1 MPQDITPTDRLT
13 WEALDTLARR
23 ADHATITRRVIALSE
38 PERAAFAAEVEAG
51 IRKTRGEAWWGQQG
65 NDPAAGYALAVIGS
79 MPSAARAAALLARRD
94 MRDGWGSIP
103 ADRFRSIVEARDI
116 PWMADL
122 GVRLAERLPA
132 KEVWSRDW
140 HFVAPMLAATPELAP
155 RTEGFVRGW
164 LDDVHDRTGRCRPLA
179 DAFRESP
186 FLDHLLP
193 AVFEIDGLGNA
204 LTGGHWDGGQWS
216 TTPRSPAA
224 LATLVAD
231 GRLDRA
237 TVLAATVDRLAR
249 GDRPALLRPFA
260 MLHDA
265 LAPTV
270 DELAGFTHDYAR
282 LLAGAPSAIAGLAQ
296 RALRALDDA
305 GRLELETLIE
315 ASAATLLRTE
325 KGLVKAQLS
334 WLERVVRRAPGRA
347 GELMETVAVAFGH
360 PTLDV
365 QERALNLVARQV
377 ARLDAGTV
385 ARIADAAGALG
396 GDLPVRAAGLFGVA
410 APETA
415 APGVV
420 ELAPPA
426 PAAAMPP
433 PITSGAEL
441 ATEIVALLH
450 GGTAVGWERV
460 LAALVALP
468 ASGVPVAESLR
479 PIYDRHWAELT
490 DHGWSGEFLR
500 NALLGDV
507 IRVLLGQPRSS
518 ASSDN
523 VRNAWVFGSGPR
535 QSLRGGPG
543 SLLELRVREL
553 AERVSA
559 EPAGELMATPTRV
572 TGVLDAAVLLERLVR
587 AEAAGREPWPIDF
600 EQALLR
606 VPREAGP
613 EVMTAATEL
622 TSAAG
627 RRFAVWLK
635 EGGLPDP
642 VSTRWP
648 QTGKDGRY
656 AYGGTP
662 PLTRRV
668 VARLD
673 ESRPVEHLLGGLLVN
688 LTRSD
693 VPSYYP
699 RDFSAPPDIMAAALP
714 QHREVLAAWVLPVIA
729 AHADMDA
736 KGDGPVLPQLA
747 ECSGPVG
754 PALTL
759 AVAYGLG
766 ARHEPDRLA
775 AVDAFLILAAGD
787 EPIGAGVG
795 AEVADLCADG
805 AVKLTRVVA
814 ALTEVHRGGASR
826 ALWELLTAA
835 LPGLLTAGP
844 RGLPDL
850 LELATQVAGEVGAHD
865 DIPGLAEVAGR
876 AGGSRLL
883 KEARRL
889 RTVLAG

>member
-1 MPQDITPTDRLT
+1 MPQDITPTARLT
-13 WEALDTLARR
+13 WADLDVLARR
-23 ADHATITRRVIALSE
+23 ADHVTITRRVIALSE
-38 PERAAFAAEVEAG
+38 PERAAFAAELEAG
-51 IRKTRGEAWWGQQG
+51 IRKTRGEAWWGQRG

-79 MPSAARAAALLARRD
+79 MPSAARAATLLTRRD

-103 ADRFRSIVEARDI
+103 AEKFRSIVEARDI
-116 PWMADL
+116 PWLADL
-122 GVRLAERLPA
+122 GVRLAEKLPA
-132 KEVWSRDW
+132 KEVWARDW
-140 HFVAPMLAATPELAP
+140 EFVSPMLTATPELAP

-164 LDDVHDRTGRCRPLA
+164 LDHVHQSTGRLRGLA
-179 DAFRESP
+179 DALRDSP

-193 AVFEIDGLGNA
+193 AVFEIDGIGSA
-204 LTGGHWDGGQWS
+204 LTGGQWDGEAWN

-224 LATLVAD
+224 LATLVAE

-237 TVLAATVDRLAR
+237 TVFAATVDRLVR

-270 DELAGFTHDYAR
+270 DEMAGFTHDYAR

-296 RALRALDDA
+296 RALRAVDDA

-315 ASAATLLRTE
+315 ASAATLLRAE
-325 KGLVKAQLS
+325 KGLVRTQLS
-334 WLERVVRRAPGRA
+334 WLEKVARRAPERA

-365 QERALNLVARQV
+365 QERALNLIARQV
-377 ARLDAGTV
+377 ARLDAGAV

-396 GDLPVRAAGLFGVA
+396 GDLPARAAELFGVA
-410 APETA
+410 AAETGT
-415 APGVV
+415 PGVV

-433 PITSGAEL
+433 PIASGAEL

-450 GGTAVGWERV
+450 GGTAVAWERV

-468 ASGVPVAESLR
+468 AAGVPVAESLR
-479 PIYDRHWAELT
+479 PLLDRHHAELT
-490 DHGWSGEFLR
+490 DHGWHGELLR

-507 IRVLLGQPRSS
+507 MRVILGRAKSS

-523 VRNAWVFGSGPR
+523 ARNAWVFGSGPR
-535 QSLRGGPG
+535 QSLRGGPA
-543 SLLELRVREL
+543 SVLELRIREL

-559 EPAGELMATPTRV
+559 EPAAELMATPTRV
-572 TGVLDAAVLLERLVR
+572 TGALDPAVLLERLFR

-606 VPREAGP
+606 VPREADP
-613 EVMTAATEL
+613 AVVTAAAEL

-662 PLTRRV
+662 PLKRRV
-668 VARLD
+668 VAQLD

-688 LTRSD
+688 LTRSN

-699 RDFSAPPDIMAAALP
+699 WDFSAPIDITAAALP
-714 QHREVLAAWVLPVIA
+714 QHREVVAAWVLPVIA
-729 AHADMDA
+729 AHADMDG
-736 KGDGPVLPQLA
+736 KGDGPMLPALA

-759 AVAYGLG
+759 ALAYGLG

-775 AVDAFLILAAGD
+775 AVDAFLILAAGG
-787 EPIGAGVG
+787 EPIGAGIG

-805 AVKLTRVVA
+805 VVKLTRVVA
-814 ALTEVHRGGASR
+814 ALTDVHRGGGSR
-826 ALWELLTAA
+826 ALWELLAAA
-835 LPGLLTAGP
+835 LPGLLPAGP

-865 DIPGLAEVAGR
+865 DVPGLAEVAGR